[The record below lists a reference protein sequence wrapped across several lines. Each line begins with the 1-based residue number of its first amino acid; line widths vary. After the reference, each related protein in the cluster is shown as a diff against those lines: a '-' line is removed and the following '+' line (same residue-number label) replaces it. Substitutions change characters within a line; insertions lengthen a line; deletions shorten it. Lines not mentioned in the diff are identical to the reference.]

1 MLFRYHGPNLVVHTP
16 AKLNLFLEVLG
27 KRSDGYHELETLMVT
42 VGIYDTLTFI
52 TEDAGRIGLEQT
64 VGSSSRALPSNGAAS
79 RNTDVGDIPTDDRN
93 LVIRAAKLL
102 AEVTGTKLGARI
114 HLHKRI
120 PVAAGLA
127 GGSSD
132 AAATLKGLNQLW
144 KLGLS
149 TEDLHGLAAQL
160 GSDVNFFLSPSPV
173 AVCRGRG
180 EIIEPIINPAPMHFV
195 IAKPAAGL
203 STADVFRNC
212 KPADRSHRVGPLVDA
227 IRRGELLAIQSC
239 LHNRLE
245 ESAKS
250 LSREV
255 AELTTRIR
263 RQTGSKSL
271 MSGSGT
277 SCFGVCSSRRF
288 AMRSM
293 RALRAQQIPHVFFA
307 TSRP

>member
-1 MLFRYHGPNLVVHTP
+1 MLFRHHGPNLVVHTP

-42 VGIYDTLTFI
+42 VDLYDTLTFNR
-52 TEDAGRIGLEQT
+52 EDAGRIELKQT
-64 VGSSSRALPSNGAAS
+64 VGSSSLGSAS
-79 RNTDVGDIPTDDRN
+79 RNTDVDNIPIDDRN
-93 LVIRAAKLL
+93 LVVRAAKLL
-102 AEVTGTKLGARI
+102 TQATGTNFGARI
-114 HLHKRI
+114 HLRKRI

-132 AAATLKGLNQLW
+132 AAATLKALNLLW

-149 TEDLHGLAAQL
+149 TNDLHEIAAQL
-160 GSDVNFFLSPSPV
+160 GSDVNFFLSTSPV

-180 EIIEPIINPAPMHFV
+180 EIIEPIPNPAPMHFV
-195 IAKPAAGL
+195 IGKPAAGL

-212 KPADRSHRVGPLVDA
+212 QPTDETKQVGSLVDA
-227 IRRGELLAIQSC
+227 IHRGELSSIQSA

-245 ESAKS
+245 DSAKTIS
-250 LSREV
+250 GDVSRLMRRMQR
-255 AELTTRIR
+255 LTCT
-263 RQTGSKSL
+263 KSL

-277 SCFGVCSSRRF
+277 SCFGICSSRRV
-288 AMRSM
+288 AMRAM
-293 RALRAQQIPHVFFA
+293 RALRSQGVPHVYCV